1 MRISDWSSDVCS
13 SDLQA
18 SLATFR
24 NLAIP
29 GVVALLTNVV
39 GFSTIYLIN
48 IDVIREMSINA
59 AFGMAGVIV
68 VNKVLLPAVL
78 SYLKLPNAERFRV
91 ATAKRERLGDVVFR
105 RMAVLCRRGPATV
118 VVLICAEIGR
128 AHVCTPFTNAHLV
141 CRL

>member
-1 MRISDWSSDVCS
+1 
-13 SDLQA
+13 
-18 SLATFR
+18 
-24 NLAIP
+24 
-29 GVVALLTNVV
+29 
-39 GFSTIYLIN
+39 
-48 IDVIREMSINA
+48 MSINA

-118 VVLICAEIGR
+118 VVLICAALSIYGALQVLKVRIGHTTEGLLELSH
-128 AHVCTPFTNAHLV
+128 ASPFHLHAPPRPPPLKIVNASW
-141 CRL
+141 RENK

>member
-1 MRISDWSSDVCS
+1 MAVSVSHGVQYVNSWAHEISTRNATSY
-13 SDLQA
+13 QA

-91 ATAKRERLGDVVFR
+91 DRKST
-105 RMAVLCRRGPATV
+105 RMNSS
-118 VVLICAEIGR
+118 
-128 AHVCTPFTNAHLV
+128 H
-141 CRL
+141 

>member
-91 ATAKRERLGDVVFR
+91 DRKST
-105 RMAVLCRRGPATV
+105 RMNSS
-118 VVLICAEIGR
+118 
-128 AHVCTPFTNAHLV
+128 H
-141 CRL
+141 

>member
-39 GFSTIYLIN
+39 GFSTLYLIN

-91 ATAKRERLGDVVFR
+91 ATTKRERLGDAAFR
-105 RMAVLCRRGPATV
+105 PMQVLCRRGPARGGGRK
-118 VVLICAEIGR
+118 CAALR
-128 AHVCTPFTNAHLV
+128 
-141 CRL
+141 